1 MTFGGKGET
10 SFCFFPY
17 LSYVFLGYVFGKV
30 IRRVPENEKGTFYKK
45 SGIVCGTVAAVWFI
59 CCIILHPGIEGF
71 FNYMIGQYRVPGLAK
86 VTGSFCSIILV
97 FAVSFWLMPMIEKWK
112 FGYSKLCFFSKQ
124 ISKMYAVHIGVYWVI
139 GGLAA
144 FYEFGV
150 KECLILSVVVLI
162 ATDLLVQGY
171 LMITDKIK
179 NRKS

>member
-1 MTFGGKGET
+1 
-10 SFCFFPY
+10 
-17 LSYVFLGYVFGKV
+17 
-30 IRRVPENEKGTFYKK
+30 
-45 SGIVCGTVAAVWFI
+45 
-59 CCIILHPGIEGF
+59 
-71 FNYMIGQYRVPGLAK
+71 MIGQYRVPGLAK
-86 VTGSFCSIILV
+86 VAGSFCSIILV